1 MPSEIEEIVSGALA
15 VETLTAKSFI
25 PLVNSSLIYPL
36 DQKFAALAAE
46 GIKRAKH
53 DLPQIKSSDETFHL
67 LTGLATVAAVTR
79 SEALAS
85 ETRILMRVVRRKPDI
100 NIEPQNALRI
110 VLIGAAAHTEISD
123 WSKFV
128 GDALT
133 EIAFEDMS
141 RSEVTALYQFLEI
154 LRQLEPALWVTTARA
169 DAALWAHHAIAP
181 KK

>member
-1 MPSEIEEIVSGALA
+1 MVFPYSFLPGPLEGAFTSLTSMPSEIEEIVSGALA

-133 EIAFEDMS
+133 EIAFEDTRRCLWRTHS
-141 RSEVTALYQFLEI
+141 WRTAI
-154 LRQLEPALWVTTARA
+154 
-169 DAALWAHHAIAP
+169 
-181 KK
+181 